1 MTKIKVAL
9 VNNGCFE
16 GHIECSS
23 KAEADGFSWG
33 YSMGTGQCGGVGKA
47 YTLAAAQDF
56 LREMQED
63 ISGGSTY
70 YNASDVKE
78 IQSIIKKLKSK

>member
-1 MTKIKVAL
+1 MTKTKVAL
-9 VNNGCFE
+9 VTNGCFE
-16 GHIECSS
+16 GYIECSS

-33 YSMGTGQCGGVGKA
+33 YSMGIDQCGGVGKA

-56 LREMQED
+56 LEEMQED

-70 YNASDVKE
+70 YNASDVEE
-78 IQSIIKKLKSK
+78 IQSIIEKLKSK